1 MMTALAE
8 RGRPAL
14 DGTVAGNSGSSAFHN
29 SLVIFFRAMPPIT
42 LTGHHAM
49 TGFCWR
55 R

>member
-29 SLVIFFRAMPPIT
+29 SLVIFFRAMPVNARAE
-42 LTGHHAM
+42 LTHL
-49 TGFCWR
+49 TV
-55 R
+55 